1 MKSITYIIA
10 VLFFGIIAMGFVN
23 GPQTKNTTLLQSTDT
38 KTSSITLL
46 QSADIIT
53 RRLKTFS
60 NEKFEIK
67 TIPEKNQIQ
76 VVLSDNQDLKVV
88 ESLITQKG
96 SLEFYETYDYQGLT
110 KLLKGDSTLIKLLHT
125 GEHYESSPKI
135 GCTSAAEMN
144 AVVQYLNSVGL
155 SEKCRFTWS
164 NFFDDSNV
172 CLYALRIED
181 GARIPL
187 TGNDIQSFELKHDV
201 SHQKD
206 NIVFKFKTP
215 AIQVWADVTKRNINR
230 AIAIVM
236 DNNVL
241 YAPVV
246 SEEINGGNCEISGD
260 FTHTQVQYIAAI
272 GANGELPVNFTVVK

>member
-10 VLFFGIIAMGFVN
+10 VFFCGIIATGFVN
-23 GPQTKNTTLLQSTDT
+23 GPQTTHTILLQSTDT

-53 RRLKTFS
+53 RRLKAFS
-60 NEKFEIK
+60 NHKFEIK

-76 VVLSDNQDLKVV
+76 ILLSDNQDLKIV

-96 SLEFYETYDYQGLT
+96 SLEFFETYDYQGLT

-125 GEHYESSPKI
+125 GEHYESSSKI
-135 GCTSAAEMN
+135 GCTSAVEMN
-144 AVVQYLNSVGL
+144 AVVQYLNTIGL
-155 SEKCRFTWS
+155 SEKCKFAWS
-164 NFFDDSNV
+164 NFFDDSDV

-187 TGNDIQSFELKHDV
+187 TGNDIQSFELKQDA
-201 SHQKD
+201 SRQKD

-215 AIQVWADVTKRNINR
+215 AIQIWADVTKRNINR

-246 SEEINGGNCEISGD
+246 REEINGGNCEISGD
-260 FTHTQVQYIAAI
+260 FTHIQVQYIAAI
-272 GANGELPVNFTVVK
+272 GANGKLPVNFTIVK